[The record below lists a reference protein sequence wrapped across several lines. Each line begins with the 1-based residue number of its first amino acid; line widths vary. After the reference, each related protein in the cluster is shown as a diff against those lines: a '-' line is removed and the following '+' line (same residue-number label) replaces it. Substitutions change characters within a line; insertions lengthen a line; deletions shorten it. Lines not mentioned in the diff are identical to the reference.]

1 MRRVLCH
8 PERSE
13 GYVRTRYAPAFRL
26 EAVNAASVILSEAK
40 NLALQVAPFESMSGN
55 TNER

>member
-1 MRRVLCH
+1 MRRVVCH

-13 GYVRTRYAPAFRL
+13 GYVRTRYGSGFRL

-40 NLALQVAPFESMSGN
+40 KLALQAARLESMTGN